1 MSDTSL
7 EQTEP
12 TPPIENQSSEQGGF
26 GVMEVTETAAVS
38 APVLPTTVT
47 PVPPAAFKQPNRTGT
62 VEHLAARRSVT
73 PLNAEEPEVK
83 QRLSDLRAEL
93 TTLVTDLRWGGYSV
107 QATVEQL
114 IPMLSVPMRPANDAA
129 GYAGAS
135 GSAQAG
141 REEHVGSLQQWI
153 PVLIPTILEIDRAGN
168 LVPAWLKLVEED
180 DPGDLPADANPADTT
195 IGRAR
200 RVAMLM
206 LGYYKS
212 PELSIVLSKLAT
224 DPSSSLYATQSL
236 VKQGTVAALQ
246 ALVSSLKD
254 ARGWAKVD
262 VIDAFA
268 ALNQAR
274 FYEIMLASGLDNA
287 TGLESYVV
295 APLYRTL
302 PLETYLRGGKTIVPR
317 LSQQAALVFAQVLQD
332 HTHST
337 NNTTLPVVFERD
349 LPIMAAALFEGAKQS
364 PDWRNALALHRLGL
378 FLGRY
383 WGDISRGSQQ
393 DPRITLPVYACLP
406 MMPDIERWMNGPGRN
421 ALLEGLANEEEA
433 FGPCLKVLK
442 ELRETRASAV
452 LLARLD
458 SVTAI
463 TDREHAVRLGQ
474 ICDTL
479 VQLGEYR
486 VVGAMLQL
494 VNRVIPVNARAARA
508 RRADNLPV
516 SDPDIPASIVYA
528 AAIRT
533 CAQFNDR
540 DALELVIHAARD
552 FDPYVR
558 TQALEALKS
567 LDPLGEDPRSRTV
580 VRESLNDPRDTVVR
594 VACQLA
600 AQYRDIE
607 SVPWL
612 ERLAE
617 TRPELGPSV
626 QNALRQLR

>member
-12 TPPIENQSSEQGGF
+12 TPPIENQSSEQVGF

-200 RVAMLM
+200 R
-206 LGYYKS
+206 
-212 PELSIVLSKLAT
+212 
-224 DPSSSLYATQSL
+224 
-236 VKQGTVAALQ
+236 AALQ

-508 RRADNLPV
+508 RRADNLPTTNHE
-516 SDPDIPASIVYA
+516 IPASIVYA

>member
-1 MSDTSL
+1 MSDTSI

-26 GVMEVTETAAVS
+26 GVMEVTETTTVS

-62 VEHLAARRSVT
+62 VEHLAARRSIT
-73 PLNAEEPEVK
+73 SLNAEAPEVK

-93 TTLVTDLRWGGYSV
+93 TTLVTDLRWGGFSV

-114 IPMLSVPMRPANDAA
+114 IPMLD
-129 GYAGAS
+129 
-135 GSAQAG
+135 
-141 REEHVGSLQQWI
+141 VGSLQQWI

-180 DPGDLPADANPADTT
+180 DPGDLPADANPADTM

-200 RVAMLM
+200 RVAILM

-212 PELSIVLSKLAT
+212 PELSIVLGKLAT

-246 ALVSSLKD
+246 VLVSTLKG

-287 TGLESYVV
+287 AGLESYVA

-302 PLETYLRGGKTIVPR
+302 PLETYLLGGKTIVPR
-317 LSQQAALVFAQVLQD
+317 LSQQASLVFAQVLQD

-337 NNTTLPVVFERD
+337 NNTTLPVVFERA
-349 LPIMAAALFEGAKQS
+349 LTTMAAALFEGAKQS
-364 PDWRNALALHRLGL
+364 PDWRNVLALHRLGL

-383 WGDISRGSQQ
+383 WGDISRGAQQ

-406 MMPDIERWMNGPGRN
+406 MMPDIERWINGQGR
-421 ALLEGLANEEEA
+421 
-433 FGPCLKVLK
+433 
-442 ELRETRASAV
+442 
-452 LLARLD
+452 
-458 SVTAI
+458 
-463 TDREHAVRLGQ
+463 
-474 ICDTL
+474 
-479 VQLGEYR
+479 
-486 VVGAMLQL
+486 
-494 VNRVIPVNARAARA
+494 
-508 RRADNLPV
+508 
-516 SDPDIPASIVYA
+516 
-528 AAIRT
+528 
-533 CAQFNDR
+533 
-540 DALELVIHAARD
+540 
-552 FDPYVR
+552 
-558 TQALEALKS
+558 
-567 LDPLGEDPRSRTV
+567 
-580 VRESLNDPRDTVVR
+580 
-594 VACQLA
+594 
-600 AQYRDIE
+600 
-607 SVPWL
+607 
-612 ERLAE
+612 
-617 TRPELGPSV
+617 
-626 QNALRQLR
+626 